1 MKQLLLTLIL
11 IAASSLALAD
21 SGVSRARGKELFTSP
36 QLGTNGRSC
45 NSCHPDGK
53 KLEKAAAYDEG
64 NLGEIINQC
73 IKGPLKG
80 KSLDPNSDEMK
91 SLILYITLLA
101 SRGMR

>member
-36 QLGTNGRSC
+36 QLGSNGRSC